1 MKMERTHLCIHIGM
15 LSLAVLVTAMA
26 AANKQNAANNQASDC
41 SEAAFRQFLRDYE
54 AKIIPL
60 SKDVALAGFQAS
72 ISGKDEDF
80 NRSSALQI
88 QLKRITA
95 DPGEFTKLK
104 AFKQGGQIREP
115 LLKRQLDI
123 IYDRYLENQI
133 PSARMEEMVK
143 LQAQIEQKFNT
154 FRAQV
159 DGKTLTDNDI
169 EQILRT
175 SDDSRR
181 LETVWKASKEI
192 GLLVAPDILKL
203 VKLRNAAARQLGF
216 ANFQQMQLTLNEQD
230 PQAIE
235 SLFDEL
241 DTLTRDGFTD
251 LKKDID
257 GFLAE
262 RCGLDKEQLMP
273 WHYQNRYFQEAPVIY
288 PVDLDVYYKDKDLV
302 QISRTYFEGLGL
314 RIDDVIARSDLFEK
328 PGKYQH
334 AFSSDIDR
342 SGDARVLC
350 SVKPDSYWMNTLLH
364 EFGHSVYSKFNDPQ
378 LPWTLRDAAHAF
390 TTEAVANLFGRFAA
404 SPSWLRDLVDISAAE
419 TERIAVPSRN
429 ALRLQQVVFSRFAQV
444 MFRFE
449 KSMYEN
455 PDQDLNRRW
464 WELAEKY
471 QLLKMPAGRNEPDW
485 ASKVHI
491 ALYPCYYHNYL
502 MGELLASQLFYHIA
516 GQVLKSADVENQNF
530 AGRPEVGRYLIDFV
544 FKPGMRWPWNEMIER
559 ATGEKLTANYYARQF
574 VGDRASN
581 GAMFGPGSSGRGLG
595 PGGDK

>member
-1 MKMERTHLCIHIGM
+1 MKMQVKLIFVFSAIF
-15 LSLAVLVTAMA
+15 LLAAMVA
-26 AANKQNAANNQASDC
+26 AVVKKPLAASG
-41 SEAAFRQFLRDYE
+41 EKAFRQFLLAYE
-54 AKIIPL
+54 AKVIPL
-60 SKDVALAGFQAS
+60 SKEVALAAFQAS

-80 NRSSALQI
+80 KRSADLQI
-88 QLKRITA
+88 RLNKITA
-95 DPGEFTKLK
+95 DPGEFARLE
-104 AFKQGGQIREP
+104 AFKLGGQIREP

-123 IYDRYLENQI
+123 IYDSYLENQI
-133 PSARMEEMVK
+133 PVSQMEAMVK
-143 LQAQIEQKFNT
+143 LQALIEQKFNT

-169 EQILRT
+169 EQVLRT
-175 SDDSRR
+175 SSDSLK
-181 LETVWKASKEI
+181 LEAAWKGSKEI
-192 GLLVAPDILKL
+192 GRVVAPDILQL
-203 VKLRNAAARQLGF
+203 VKLRNAAAKQLGF
-216 ANFQQMQLTLNEQD
+216 ANFREMQLKLGEQD
-230 PQAIE
+230 PQTIE

-241 DTLTRDGFTD
+241 DVLTRDGFSD
-251 LKKDID
+251 LKKAID
-257 GFLAE
+257 GFLAA
-262 RCGLDKEQLMP
+262 RCGLEMEQLKP

-302 QISRTYFEGLGL
+302 QISRTFFDGMGLK
-314 RIDDVIARSDLFEK
+314 IDDIIARSDLFEK

-364 EFGHSVYSKFNDPQ
+364 EFGHSAYSKFNDPQ

-390 TTEAVANLFGRFAA
+390 TTEAIANLFGRFAS
-404 SPSWLRDLVDISAAE
+404 SPAWMRDMALIGAAE
-419 TERIAVPSRN
+419 AQRIAVPSRD
-429 ALRLQQVVFSRFAQV
+429 ALRLQQMVFSRWAQV

-464 WELAEKY
+464 WELVEKY

-485 ASKVHI
+485 AAKIHI

-502 MGELLASQLFYHIA
+502 LGELLASQLLYHIA
-516 GQVLKSADVENQNF
+516 GQVLKTVDVENQSF
-530 AGRPEVGRYLIDFV
+530 VGRPEAGRYLVDFV

-559 ATGEKLTANYYARQF
+559 ATGEKLTAKYYARQF
-574 VGDRASN
+574 I
-581 GAMFGPGSSGRGLG
+581 SG
-595 PGGDK
+595 K

>member
-1 MKMERTHLCIHIGM
+1 MKMQVKLIFVFSAIF
-15 LSLAVLVTAMA
+15 LLAAMVA
-26 AANKQNAANNQASDC
+26 AVVKKPLAASG
-41 SEAAFRQFLRDYE
+41 EKAFRQFLLAYE
-54 AKIIPL
+54 AKVIPL
-60 SKDVALAGFQAS
+60 SKEVALAAFQAS

-80 NRSSALQI
+80 KRSADLQI
-88 QLKRITA
+88 RLNKITA
-95 DPGEFTKLK
+95 DHGEFAQLE
-104 AFKQGGQIREP
+104 AFKLGGQIREP

-123 IYDRYLENQI
+123 IYDSYLENQI
-133 PSARMEEMVK
+133 PVSQMEAMVK
-143 LQAQIEQKFNT
+143 LQALIEQKFNT

-169 EQILRT
+169 EQVLRT
-175 SDDSRR
+175 SSDSLK
-181 LETVWKASKEI
+181 LEAAWKGSKEI
-192 GLLVAPDILKL
+192 GRVVAPDILQL
-203 VKLRNAAARQLGF
+203 VKLRNAAAKQLGF
-216 ANFQQMQLTLNEQD
+216 ANFREMQLKLGEQD
-230 PQAIE
+230 PQTIE

-241 DTLTRDGFTD
+241 DVLTRDGFSD
-251 LKKDID
+251 LKKAID
-257 GFLAE
+257 GFLAA
-262 RCGLDKEQLMP
+262 RCGLEMEQLKP

-302 QISRTYFEGLGL
+302 QISRTFFDGMGLK
-314 RIDDVIARSDLFEK
+314 IDDIIARSDLFEK

-364 EFGHSVYSKFNDPQ
+364 EFGHSAYSKFNDPQ

-390 TTEAVANLFGRFAA
+390 TTEAIANLFGRFAS
-404 SPSWLRDLVDISAAE
+404 SPAWMRDMALIGAAE
-419 TERIAVPSRN
+419 AQRIAVPSRD
-429 ALRLQQVVFSRFAQV
+429 ALRLQQMVFSRWAQV

-464 WELAEKY
+464 WELVEKY

-485 ASKVHI
+485 AAKIHI

-502 MGELLASQLFYHIA
+502 LGELLASQLLYHIA
-516 GQVLKSADVENQNF
+516 GQVLKTVDVENQSF
-530 AGRPEVGRYLIDFV
+530 VGRPEAGRYLTDFV

-559 ATGEKLTANYYARQF
+559 ATGEKLTAKYYARQF
-574 VGDRASN
+574 I
-581 GAMFGPGSSGRGLG
+581 SG
-595 PGGDK
+595 K

>member
-1 MKMERTHLCIHIGM
+1 MKMQVKLIFVFSAIF
-15 LSLAVLVTAMA
+15 LLAAMVA
-26 AANKQNAANNQASDC
+26 AVVKKPLAASG
-41 SEAAFRQFLRDYE
+41 EKAFRQFLLAYE
-54 AKIIPL
+54 AKVIPL
-60 SKDVALAGFQAS
+60 SKEVALAAFQAS

-80 NRSSALQI
+80 KRSADLQI
-88 QLKRITA
+88 RLNKITA
-95 DPGEFTKLK
+95 DPGEFARLE
-104 AFKQGGQIREP
+104 AFKLGGQIREP

-123 IYDRYLENQI
+123 IYDSYLENQI
-133 PSARMEEMVK
+133 PVSQMEAMVK
-143 LQAQIEQKFNT
+143 LQALIEQKFNT

-169 EQILRT
+169 EQVLRT
-175 SDDSRR
+175 SSDSLK
-181 LETVWKASKEI
+181 LEAAWKGSKEI
-192 GLLVAPDILKL
+192 GRVVAPDILQL
-203 VKLRNAAARQLGF
+203 VKLRNAAAKQLGF
-216 ANFQQMQLTLNEQD
+216 ANFREMQLKLGEQD
-230 PQAIE
+230 PQTIE

-241 DTLTRDGFTD
+241 DVLTRDGFSD
-251 LKKDID
+251 LKKAID
-257 GFLAE
+257 GFLAA
-262 RCGLDKEQLMP
+262 RCGLEMEQLKP

-302 QISRTYFEGLGL
+302 QISRTFFDGMGLK
-314 RIDDVIARSDLFEK
+314 IDDIIARSDLFEK

-364 EFGHSVYSKFNDPQ
+364 EFGHSAYSKFNDPQ

-390 TTEAVANLFGRFAA
+390 TTEAIANLFGRFAS
-404 SPSWLRDLVDISAAE
+404 SPAWMRDMALIDAAE
-419 TERIAVPSRN
+419 AQRIAVPSRD
-429 ALRLQQVVFSRFAQV
+429 ALRLQQMVFSRWAQV

-464 WELAEKY
+464 WELVEKY

-485 ASKVHI
+485 AAKIHI

-502 MGELLASQLFYHIA
+502 LGELLASQLLYHIA
-516 GQVLKSADVENQNF
+516 GQVLKTVDVENQSF
-530 AGRPEVGRYLIDFV
+530 VGRPEAGRYLVDFV

-559 ATGEKLTANYYARQF
+559 ATGEKLTAKYYARQF
-574 VGDRASN
+574 I
-581 GAMFGPGSSGRGLG
+581 SG
-595 PGGDK
+595 K